1 MRRIVVQAHELMGK
15 PARTVL
21 GIDYLL
27 NDKIILELKGSSILS
42 RFGGATYFG
51 CLSLNSNYAMQ

>member
-42 RFGGATYFG
+42 RFDGVTYFG
-51 CLSLNSNYAMQ
+51 CLFK